1 MPLLINNYKMRTNTL
16 NIAEYSN
23 LKFSQGSGS
32 ASSKLN
38 RGPNGAL
45 PPNTIFVC
53 DHPTK
58 SDGYHYQ
65 H

>member
-1 MPLLINNYKMRTNTL
+1 MRTNTL

-32 ASSKLN
+32 ESSKLN
-38 RGPNGAL
+38 RGPNAAL